1 MLMSTKVTLDEMY
14 PLISEQIKN
23 GGSIRFSPNG
33 TSMLPF
39 IRQGIDEVVLTQKNG
54 RLKKYD
60 IAFYLRKNGSYILHR
75 VVKFDSKKNYVF
87 RGDHQFEYEY
97 GIKDEDIIA
106 KVDCVY
112 RSGKRINA
120 NSFFFKLWAI
130 FGSLYFRIKYRINK
144 LRKLL
149 EK

>member
-75 VVKFDSKKNYVF
+75 VVKFDSKNNYVF

-97 GIKDEDIIA
+97 GIKDEDVIA

-120 NSFFFKLWAI
+120 NSLSFKLWAI
-130 FGSLYFRIKYRINK
+130 FGSWYFRTKYKFNK
-144 LRKLL
+144 LRKIL

>member
-1 MLMSTKVTLDEMY
+1 MSTKVTLDEMY

-23 GGSIRFSPNG
+23 GGSIRFRPNG

-54 RLKKYD
+54 KLKKYD
-60 IAFYLRKNGSYILHR
+60 IAFYLRKDGSYILHR
-75 VVKFDSKKNYVF
+75 VVKFDKEKNYVF
-87 RGDHQFEYEY
+87 RGDHQFECEY
-97 GIKDEDIIA
+97 GIKDENIIA

-112 RSGKRINA
+112 RNGKKINA
-120 NSFFFKLWAI
+120 NSLSFKLWAI
-130 FGSLYFRIKYRINK
+130 FGSLYFRIRYRINI
-144 LRKLL
+144 LRKKL

>member
-1 MLMSTKVTLDEMY
+1 MSTKVTLDEMY

-23 GGSIRFSPNG
+23 GGSIRFRPNG

-60 IAFYLRKNGSYILHR
+60 IAFYLRKDGSYILHR
-75 VVKFDSKKNYVF
+75 VVKFDKQKNYIF

-97 GIKDEDIIA
+97 GIKDENIIA

-112 RSGKRINA
+112 RNGKKINA
-120 NSFFFKLWAI
+120 NCLNFKLWAI
-130 FGSLYFRIKYRINK
+130 FGSLYFRIRYKVNI
-144 LRKLL
+144 LRKKL